1 MPVLLCGVGIS
12 LDVSD
17 ELRVRLGR
25 RVKAKGALDV
35 IVLQVAVD
43 GLRAADDL
51 YADMIRR
58 KILGQDSRIR
68 VGIVAADDDNRCK
81 AMLLSR
87 LGRRLELLR
96 SLNLC
101 SARTDDIKPACVA
114 VCIDEGVIKFNAVVV
129 NQSARAALEAEQ
141 DILPVR
147 RLQRVIQ
154 TGDDIMSARCLA
166 AGENDTNN
174 LLFRCGCIGSLSE
187 IPFLSIPG
195 SFGWYFSLSF

>member
-1 MPVLLCGVGIS
+1 
-12 LDVSD
+12 
-17 ELRVRLGR
+17 
-25 RVKAKGALDV
+25 
-35 IVLQVAVD
+35 
-43 GLRAADDL
+43 
-51 YADMIRR
+51 MIRR

-81 AMLLSR
+81 AMFLSR

-154 TGDDIMSARCLA
+154 TGDDIVSARCLA

-174 LLFRCGCIGSLSE
+174 LLFRRGCIGSLLE
-187 IPFLSIPG
+187 GNLLLSIGVREQASDLLLICNTLGGLSLPDADVRDSVSEHTRKLRLVFQ
-195 SFGWYFSLSF
+195 SFFLKR